1 MDQLLSNIIPTNRT
15 GVDGFNWWVGQVEG
29 IALAEGNN
37 KGGFRY
43 KVRIVGEHPESSELL
58 DTSELPWC
66 QVMMPVNV
74 PFLPGNI
81 AGAHP
86 QLQTGCWVI
95 GFYMDPERQKP
106 IIMGSIGQTPGA
118 TTVIKYLNPEDTKN
132 FQTTLDTDK
141 IDPNTDAEI
150 PPENREGGESD
161 NKNTAIGGIGDG
173 SRDGDDNLRV
183 SRGLNDDNPGAVIE
197 PLKVCVKKAEKSDDT
212 DLKTQMTYIMGDFL
226 RDVQKSNGN
235 VGTYL
240 VDKYTGR
247 SVSYTHLTLP
257 TKA

>member
-15 GVDGFNWWVGQVEG
+15 GDDGFNWWVGQVEG

-74 PFLPGNI
+74 PYLPGNI

-86 QLQTGCWVI
+86 QLQAGCWVI

-132 FQTTLDTDK
+132 FQTTLDPDA
-141 IDPNTDAEI
+141 IDPNTDGEI

-161 NKNTAIGGIGDG
+161 NKNTVTGGIGDG
-173 SRDGDDNLRV
+173 STDGDGNLRV
-183 SRGLNDDNPGAVIE
+183 SRGSNDDSPGDVLVSRYHNDNIFQNS
-197 PLKVCVKKAEKSDDT
+197 KSRCDHSCN
-212 DLKTQMTYIMGDFL
+212 F
-226 RDVQKSNGN
+226 V
-235 VGTYL
+235 VGVRL
-240 VDKYTGR
+240 
-247 SVSYTHLTLP
+247 
-257 TKA
+257 

>member
-15 GVDGFNWWVGQVEG
+15 GDDGFNWWVGQVEG

-86 QLQTGCWVI
+86 QLQTGCWVV

-106 IIMGSIGQTPGA
+106 IIMGSVGQTPGA
-118 TTVIKYLNPEDTKN
+118 TTVTKVGRPGDAMT
-132 FQTTLDTDK
+132 FETYV
-141 IDPNTDAEI
+141 NTDQLSLKEVNK
-150 PPENREGGESD
+150 EFQYEEWSGGPR
-161 NKNTAIGGIGDG
+161 GDF
-173 SRDGDDNLRV
+173 
-183 SRGLNDDNPGAVIE
+183 
-197 PLKVCVKKAEKSDDT
+197 
-212 DLKTQMTYIMGDFL
+212 KTQDMTG
-226 RDVQKSNGN
+226 G
-235 VGTYL
+235 
-240 VDKYTGR
+240 
-247 SVSYTHLTLP
+247 
-257 TKA
+257 